1 MAFRVLLVDDHP
13 LVRAGLKSLL
23 EAQGNIAVVGEAADG
38 YAAVSEAERLRPDV
52 VVMDIS
58 LPKLGGA
65 EATHQ
70 IKERIPECR
79 VLVLTAHEERAY
91 VPLFLSAGASG
102 YMLKRA
108 ATTDLQRAVQAVAEG
123 GIYLDPAVASRV
135 LPNSPRRA
143 RSGEFVAT
151 FELSER
157 ETEVLRLIAQ
167 GFGGKEIA
175 TRLSVSARTVETYKM
190 RAMAKLELKNRS
202 DIVRY
207 AVRRGW
213 LQSA

>member
-13 LVRAGLKSLL
+13 VVRAGLKSLL
-23 EAQGNIAVVGEAADG
+23 EGPGTIAVVGEAADG
-38 YAAVSEAERLRPDV
+38 HAAVSEAERLRPDV

-58 LPKLGGA
+58 LPKLSGA

-70 IKERIPECR
+70 IKERLPQCK

-102 YMLKRA
+102 YLLKRT
-108 ATTDLQRAVQAVAEG
+108 ATTDLERAVHAVAEG
-123 GIYLDPAVASRV
+123 GVYLDPAMAARA
-135 LPNSPRRA
+135 LPSAPRRA

-151 FELSER
+151 FELSDR
-157 ETEVLRLIAQ
+157 EAEVLRLVAQ

-175 TRLSVSARTVETYKM
+175 MRLSVSARTVETYKM
-190 RAMAKLELKNRS
+190 RAMGKLELKNRS

-207 AVRRGW
+207 AIRRGW

>member
-1 MAFRVLLVDDHP
+1 MTFRVLLVDDHP
-13 LVRAGLKSLL
+13 VVRGGLRVLL
-23 EAQGNIAVVGEAADG
+23 ESAGNMSVVGEAGDG
-38 YAAVSEAERLRPDV
+38 YSAVSEAERLQPDV

-65 EATHQ
+65 EATQQ
-70 IKERIPECR
+70 IKKQRPECK

-91 VPLFLSAGASG
+91 VPVFLDAGASG

-108 ATTDLQRAVQAVAEG
+108 AASDLPRAIQAVAEG
-123 GIYLDPAVASRV
+123 GIYLDPAMAARV
-135 LPNSPRRA
+135 LPNPPRRGS
-143 RSGEFVAT
+143 SGEFVAS
-151 FELSER
+151 FELSDR

-167 GFGGKEIA
+167 GYGGKEIA
-175 TRLSVSARTVETYKM
+175 AQLSVSARTIETYKM
-190 RAMAKLELKNRS
+190 RAMAKLELKNRA

-207 AVRRGW
+207 AIRRGW